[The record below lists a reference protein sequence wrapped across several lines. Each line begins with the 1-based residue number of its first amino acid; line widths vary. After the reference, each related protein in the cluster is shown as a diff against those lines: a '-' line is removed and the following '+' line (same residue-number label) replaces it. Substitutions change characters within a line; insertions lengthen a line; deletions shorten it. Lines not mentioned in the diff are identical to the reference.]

1 MIVTSA
7 VRHAAAGSAALLLV
21 LPVPAALASPS
32 AAAVSPAAVLEP
44 TPPVRR
50 HVDPAR
56 LDRQGV
62 QVQPL
67 PGAPAVPSVSALSWV
82 VADASTGEV
91 LAARDAHRKLPPAS
105 TLKTLFALTAL
116 PHHAPS
122 EQHTV
127 ADSEL
132 AGIGA
137 GSSLVG
143 IKEGYTYKVSDLW
156 NGVFLSSGND
166 AVHVLAAMNG
176 GWEEMARKMQEKAR
190 SLGAVDTHVV
200 SPDGYDAPGQ
210 VSSAYDLALF
220 GRTGLRDPAFTRY
233 CSTRYADF
241 PAGSWS
247 YGIANTN
254 RLLTGKDGVERYPG
268 LLGIKNGYTSGAGNT
283 LVSAARRGDRTLV
296 VSVMNPQA
304 GGSLAVYEEARDL
317 LDWGFS
323 ASGRVR
329 PVGSFP
335 PERARTT
342 AEAGARAV
350 TADGGGRSADAGPG
364 AAGPGPGAETGTE
377 TAPLKDTS
385 AKAVPGREAASGR
398 KAPGEAAPGKD
409 APREAAAPGTSAG
422 LPLALIGSACA
433 AALVLWGRRRR
444 AAPRE

>member
-7 VRHAAAGSAALLLV
+7 VRHAAAGSAALLFV
-21 LPVPAALASPS
+21 LPVPAAFASPAPTVS
-32 AAAVSPAAVLEP
+32 SVSPASTVAEP
-44 TPPVRR
+44 TPPVRG

-67 PGAPAVPSVSALSWV
+67 AGAPRLPSASALSWV

-105 TLKTLFALTAL
+105 TLKTLFALAAL
-116 PHHAPS
+116 PHHDPS

-132 AGIGA
+132 TGIGA

-176 GWEEMARKMQEKAR
+176 GWDAMAGKMQEKAR
-190 SLGAVDTHVV
+190 SLGANDTHVV

-210 VSSAYDLALF
+210 VSSAYDLAVF
-220 GRTGLRDPAFTRY
+220 GRAGLQDPAFTRY

-254 RLLTGKDGVERYPG
+254 RLLTGANGVDRYPG
-268 LLGIKNGYTSGAGNT
+268 LIGIKNGYTSNAGNT
-283 LVSAARRGDRTLV
+283 LVSAAKRGDRTLV
-296 VSVMNPQA
+296 VSVMNPQE
-304 GGSLAVYEEARDL
+304 GGGYAVYEEARSL
-317 LDWGFS
+317 LDWGFD
-323 ASGRVR
+323 AADRVR
-329 PVGSFP
+329 PVGSLL
-335 PERARTT
+335 PERTKV
-342 AEAGARAV
+342 EADARAV
-350 TADGGGRSADAGPG
+350 AATRGGRDG
-364 AAGPGPGAETGTE
+364 AGAET
-377 TAPLKDTS
+377 APRAGAEPGEDARS
-385 AKAVPGREAASGR
+385 KAAPASG
-398 KAPGEAAPGKD
+398 APGKD
-409 APREAAAPGTSAG
+409 ARAGEAPAR
-422 LPLALIGSACA
+422 
-433 AALVLWGRRRR
+433 AALGKDAPNIATHRLADFPAGEIARRRD
-444 AAPRE
+444 E